1 MIRLSDICAGYP
13 GKPVLRDI
21 FIQFPAGQLTSLLG
35 HSGCG
40 KTTLLKVIAG
50 LLTPTSGSLLIN
62 GEPADHL
69 PADKR
74 QAAMVFQKPLL
85 FPHMSVQENVAFG
98 LRVRR
103 LNPDETK
110 RRVSEMLELLQI
122 GELATRRPSQLSGG
136 QEQRVSLARAL
147 VTNPKVLLLDEPFSA
162 LDESLRE
169 EMRTLLRKVQRE
181 LRITTVFVTH
191 DQEEAAQL
199 SDQIVLLL
207 DGTVAQQ
214 GTPQELF
221 SRPRT
226 SQVAAF
232 LGWKV
237 LPGRPVGAG
246 FETAAGTFVMPT
258 GGRPTHMAFRPEKL
272 QLTSDGLPGT
282 IEEIVHWGR
291 GRRLRVMLH
300 AGVPLLVELP
310 GFTEDFKV
318 GDPVCVKIPVEE
330 ICWFAEN
337 WC

>member
-1 MIRLSDICAGYP
+1 MIQLSDICAGYP

-21 FIQFPAGQLTSLLG
+21 FIQFLAGQLTSLLG
-35 HSGCG
+35 PSGCG

-50 LLTPTSGSLLIN
+50 LLKPTSGSLLLN

-69 PADKR
+69 PAEKR
-74 QAAMVFQKPLL
+74 EAAMVFQKPLL

-103 LNPDETK
+103 FNGVETK
-110 RRVSEMLELLQI
+110 RRVLEMLERLQI
-122 GELATRRPSQLSGG
+122 GELANHRPSQLSGG

-221 SRPRT
+221 SKPRT

-237 LPGRPVGAG
+237 LPGRPVGTG
-246 FETAAGTFVMPT
+246 FETAAGTFAMPT

-272 QLTSDGLPGT
+272 QLATDGLPGT

-291 GRRLRVMLH
+291 GCRLRVMLD

-318 GDPVCVKIPVEE
+318 GAPVRVKIPVEE
-330 ICWFAEN
+330 VCWFAEN